1 MVWPFRQRLP
11 LDARGQDR
19 IDASAAANRG
29 EEATARLQAAE
40 ATLRAIAPV
49 QASGLE
55 EVESLCG
62 HVGSWIDAM
71 LEDLAKP
78 HGNLNRY
85 GGNVEAA
92 YERLKHTVGTSP
104 DVVLRKFWL
113 GSQAR
118 WPALLAFVDG
128 LVDNAMIDRDI
139 LMNLQL
145 YPIPQGGHADAIFEA
160 VHQAAV
166 AVGHVSTESE
176 WDKLLVKLIAGNAL
190 LFLEGASQVLV
201 LDTVKFPSRSLGR
214 SQTEPSVLGPQEAFN
229 EISLTQM
236 NLLRL
241 RIQSPG
247 LRFTQLTVGNRSL
260 TQVLLVH
267 LDDVTN
273 PALVSAVLER
283 LHSIRRDSVQT
294 ANEVAEY
301 LADRRWTLFPQ
312 TRQTD
317 RVEWV
322 AREIM
327 AGKVAVLVANDP
339 FAIILPN
346 TLMDFYRTTQDYA
359 SSFWDTTLTRMVRF
373 LSLIIGI
380 YLMPLY
386 IALTSVNTDLIPT
399 KLLLTIAGSR
409 AGIPF
414 PPISEVII
422 MWLIIEVLREAS
434 VRLPQQ
440 MATTLGTVGAVV
452 VGTAIVKAGV
462 VDDIMI
468 VTVTLTALGLFTSP
482 AFELTSTWRWLFWG
496 FIVTAYVFGIYG
508 IVLMTVVVLAHVT
521 SLENYGVPYFSPWG
535 PLRVR
540 ELADTLIRLPLPFLT
555 RRPLSLR
562 TVDAR
567 MSERTVQT
575 ESVDLYA
582 GQRRA
587 RRQ

>member
-1 MVWPFRQRLP
+1 MARPHRPSPAARDVTGPATAAVPAWAEAAVRRLEASEQALARLSPVVVPLLTEVVSLSQRLEQW
-11 LDARGQDR
+11 LDAL
-19 IDASAAANRG
+19 
-29 EEATARLQAAE
+29 TAD
-40 ATLRAIAPV
+40 LRAP
-49 QASGLE
+49 Q
-55 EVESLCG
+55 
-62 HVGSWIDAM
+62 
-71 LEDLAKP
+71 
-78 HGNLNRY
+78 GNLDRY

-92 YERLKHTVGTSP
+92 HGRLLATVGTSP
-104 DVVLRKFWL
+104 DVILRRFGIGRTL
-113 GSQAR
+113 R

-128 LVDNAMIDRDI
+128 LVDAAMIDRDV
-139 LMNLQL
+139 LGPLQSAEAL
-145 YPIPQGGHADAIFEA
+145 PVHDPQSLLNA
-160 VHQAAV
+160 VQERVV
-166 AVGHVSTESE
+166 AVGHVTVENV
-176 WDKLLVKLIAGNAL
+176 WDQLLTKLVSGNAL
-190 LFLEGASQVLV
+190 LFLEGVPEALV
-201 LDTVKFPSRSLGR
+201 LDTVKYPQRSVGR
-214 SQTEPSVLGPQEAFN
+214 SQTEPSVLGPQEAFT

-247 LRFTQLTVGNRSL
+247 LRFTPLTVGNRSL
-260 TQVLLVH
+260 TQVVLVH

-273 PALVSAVLER
+273 PALVSAVLQR
-283 LHSIRRDSVQT
+283 LRTIRRDSVQT

-322 AREIM
+322 AREVM
-327 AGKVAVLVANDP
+327 TGKVAVLVANDP

-359 SSFWDTTLTRMVRF
+359 SSFWDTTLTRIVRLVALF
-373 LSLIIGI
+373 VGI

-422 MWLIIEVLREAS
+422 MWVIIEVLREAS

-496 FIVTAYVFGIYG
+496 FIAAAYVFGIYG
-508 IVLMTVVVLAHVT
+508 IVLMTVAVLTHVT

-540 ELADTLIRLPLPFLT
+540 ELADSLVRLPLPFLT

-567 MSERTVQT
+567 LSHRRTTRQA
-575 ESVDLYA
+575 VDLYA

-587 RRQ
+587 RRR